1 MEKLTVILF
10 CCLLLAGC
18 GTKSAETIAPVEATG
33 TQIEQSVLTTVP
45 ANTQET
51 FPRTITLYTPDAN
64 AEGVEASTVTLDA
77 VTEPAIVEQ
86 LVLAGVL
93 PEGVCVKEFAIC
105 ADSQNP
111 EQSQLLID
119 FNQTFGDHLS
129 SMGTAGESV
138 TLASVVNT
146 FLGAYQARSLLLRVE
161 GAPLETGHAIYDFP
175 LEFTP

>member
-1 MEKLTVILF
+1 MEKLTVLVF

-18 GTKSAETIAPVEATG
+18 GTRSAETIPMDATSVPVAD
-33 TQIEQSVLTTVP
+33 SVLATASP
-45 ANTQET
+45 AVEET
-51 FPRTITLYTPDAN
+51 FPRTIILYTPNDN
-64 AEGVEASTVTLDA
+64 ADGVEGSTVTLDA
-77 VTEPAIVEQ
+77 VTEPAIVQQ

-93 PEGVCVKEFAIC
+93 PEGVGVKEFAIC

-111 EQSQLLID
+111 EQSQLVID
-119 FNQTFGDHLS
+119 FNQTFGDRLS

-146 FLGAYQARSLLLRVE
+146 FLGAYQAHSLLLRVE

>member
-18 GTKSAETIAPVEATG
+18 GTKSAETLAPMEATG
-33 TQIEQSVLTTVP
+33 TQIEQSVLATVP

-111 EQSQLLID
+111 EHS
-119 FNQTFGDHLS
+119 
-129 SMGTAGESV
+129 
-138 TLASVVNT
+138 
-146 FLGAYQARSLLLRVE
+146 
-161 GAPLETGHAIYDFP
+161 
-175 LEFTP
+175 

>member
-18 GTKSAETIAPVEATG
+18 GTKSSKTLTPMEATG
-33 TQIEQSVLTTVP
+33 TQIEQSVLATVP

-111 EQSQLLID
+111 EHS
-119 FNQTFGDHLS
+119 
-129 SMGTAGESV
+129 
-138 TLASVVNT
+138 
-146 FLGAYQARSLLLRVE
+146 
-161 GAPLETGHAIYDFP
+161 
-175 LEFTP
+175 

>member
-1 MEKLTVILF
+1 MEKLTVLVF

-18 GTKSAETIAPVEATG
+18 GTRSAETIPMDATSVSVAD
-33 TQIEQSVLTTVP
+33 SVLATASPTVE
-45 ANTQET
+45 ET
-51 FPRTITLYTPDAN
+51 FPRTITLYTPNENTD
-64 AEGVEASTVTLDA
+64 GVEGSTVTLDA
-77 VTEPAIVEQ
+77 VTESAIVQQ

-105 ADSQNP
+105 ADSQDP
-111 EQSQLLID
+111 EQSQLVID

-146 FLGAYQARSLLLRVE
+146 FLGAYQAYSLLLRVE